1 MNYISVTDL
10 YKFHNLLLIEE
21 RRGAGAQSFGAS
33 YTMSELVHG
42 QDDQNLGRWRIVVA
56 PVV

>member
-1 MNYISVTDL
+1 MNYVSVTEL
-10 YKFHNLLLIEE
+10 YKFHNLLPIEE
-21 RRGAGAQSFGAS
+21 RRGAQSFGAS

-42 QDDQNLGRWRIVVA
+42 QDDQNLGRWRVVVA